1 MKIDKGM
8 LGMLAGVSL
17 FIGFVFGSALIGTL
31 IPPAH
36 KLTAPLICS
45 GKVDVETRHY
55 SYKPGQTGYQV
66 DVYCT
71 DERGV
76 QSDIS
81 LPSFLLLG
89 LIVSV
94 IAFVIII
101 FRSHNLLRRPED
113 YGISTAGGSKKTGSR
128 LERLVELKKMYDS
141 GLITKAEYEGKKAR
155 IMDEV

>member
-76 QSDIS
+76 QSDVS
-81 LPSFLLLG
+81 LQSFLMLG
-89 LIVSV
+89 LIVSILSFAV
-94 IAFVIII
+94 IVFLS
-101 FRSHNLLRRPED
+101 RNLLRHPED
-113 YGISTAGGSKKTGSR
+113 YGLSAAGGSKKTGSK
-128 LERLVELKKMYDS
+128 LERLVELKEMYNAS
-141 GLITKAEYEGKKAR
+141 LITRDEYEKKKAH
-155 IMDEV
+155 IMDEM